1 MKPYINEAF
10 PCTQVVQNPKLTKLT
25 SAQIKNPFVKLEGI
39 EVEGRE

>member
-1 MKPYINEAF
+1 VKPYINEAF
-10 PCTQVVQNPKLTKLT
+10 SGTQVVQNPKLTKLT